1 MGMCVCVCEKEGWG
15 WITGVMQPLSHCG
28 GGQSAE
34 AGRLPVL
41 ALSPRDAFVHP
52 LV

>member
-1 MGMCVCVCEKEGWG
+1 MRAGVGGWVG
-15 WITGVMQPLSHCG
+15 GGFTGVMQPLSHCG

-34 AGRLPVL
+34 AGRLPTL
-41 ALSPRDAFVHP
+41 ALSLSLCDAFVHP